1 MKKTIEEQ
9 KEEDNYT
16 ERVKRKKNLTFFL
29 IMLFSLLLSAV
40 PYAVGDFFI
49 AMILEVIIMCGQVL
63 VVKTVLDDFYK

>member
-1 MKKTIEEQ
+1 
-9 KEEDNYT
+9 
-16 ERVKRKKNLTFFL
+16 
-29 IMLFSLLLSAV
+29 MLFSLLLSAV